1 MKKIRARISGLLQV
15 RPRDIAVELAKEL
28 EIFNGFQK
36 RKPLAS
42 YIGWT
47 GQGNLGDEVLLESHR
62 LLFSD
67 FLVVPYRPENVFQS
81 KSQSGFKSP
90 GFKMGFLGGGT
101 LINQSPAWLSRIQEL
116 QRRGLPMF
124 CLGGG
129 VSPDEFRPKF
139 ERTSISEWVTVLKNM
154 EFVGVRGP
162 YSQQL
167 LAEFGFIAPVM
178 GDPAI
183 ALAPLMSPP
192 PGSRNVIGI
201 NVGISNKTI
210 LLPNSNSF
218 LPNVVQLIQSL
229 IAEGKQVVL
238 LPVCAED
245 VASNEAILSLVNSDS
260 CKIKVSY
267 DSLEEYNSALLECG
281 LFIGQ
286 KLHATVLATILRI
299 PSIMIEYQ
307 PKCRDYMAS
316 IDMENFVAKT
326 SEFTVEWA
334 LDTLHHLEDHYYLVR
349 LNLENQVAKFRGL
362 QFDRAK
368 KISQQVLADG

>member
-1 MKKIRARISGLLQV
+1 
-15 RPRDIAVELAKEL
+15 
-28 EIFNGFQK
+28 
-36 RKPLAS
+36 
-42 YIGWT
+42 
-47 GQGNLGDEVLLESHR
+47 
-62 LLFSD
+62 
-67 FLVVPYRPENVFQS
+67 
-81 KSQSGFKSP
+81 
-90 GFKMGFLGGGT
+90 
-101 LINQSPAWLSRIQEL
+101 
-116 QRRGLPMF
+116 
-124 CLGGG
+124 
-129 VSPDEFRPKF
+129 
-139 ERTSISEWVTVLKNM
+139 
-154 EFVGVRGP
+154 
-162 YSQQL
+162 
-167 LAEFGFIAPVM
+167 
-178 GDPAI
+178 
-183 ALAPLMSPP
+183 
-192 PGSRNVIGI
+192 
-201 NVGISNKTI
+201 
-210 LLPNSNSF
+210 
-218 LPNVVQLIQSL
+218 VQLIQSL